1 MRHCLL
7 PVDPRLHQLQLDV
20 VQVMQ
25 GLHHLH
31 QPVLRWMVVL
41 GEDRGLGQTCE
52 PSVRAWR
59 QLSILT
65 EQGLRLQDKPVE
77 TVRGW
82 K

>member
-1 MRHCLL
+1 M
-7 PVDPRLHQLQLDV
+7 DPRLHQLQLDV

-41 GEDRGLGQTCE
+41 GEDRGLRQTCE
-52 PSVRAWR
+52 PSVGAWC
-59 QLSILT
+59 QLSTLS
-65 EQGLRLQDKPVE
+65 EQGFRLQDKSVE